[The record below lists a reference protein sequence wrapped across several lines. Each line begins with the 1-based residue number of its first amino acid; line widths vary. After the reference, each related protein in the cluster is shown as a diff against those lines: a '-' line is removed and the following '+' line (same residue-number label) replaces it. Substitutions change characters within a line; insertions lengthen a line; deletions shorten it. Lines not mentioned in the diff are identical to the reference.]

1 MEQAKLKLEPI
12 HFEKTISK
20 NITSDEKIEKIT
32 SKLISDDFQIMEEN
46 DILFQIIKYTKC
58 DKSEDDNVRDKM
70 DELGLGIC
78 HHLDFGYSIKRF
90 ANMRGYISDSEL
102 ERLNKVTLD
111 KIREINPKIAQFM
124 EKYGVDKTE
133 WSNEIA
139 DEYEYGLGD

>member
-1 MEQAKLKLEPI
+1 VEQTKLKLEPI
-12 HFEKTISK
+12 YFEKTISK

-32 SKLISDDFQIMEEN
+32 FKLISDDFQIMEEN

-58 DKSEDDNVRDKM
+58 DKSEDDNVLDKM